1 MSDNSQTKR
10 ERGSYLASPGFFF
23 LLVMLLSFPFYVLG
37 TTGNR
42 FPIAT
47 FLPLSALMTFLPMIA
62 ALILVYRQGG
72 VGGAKEFLVR
82 AFDYRRIKGVAW
94 VLAALLLMPIIAL
107 LEYGVLR
114 VGGRALPDAQFFAVA
129 EIVAFFLM
137 FFIGAVGEEL
147 GWQGYAY
154 ARLNHGRSALNAA
167 LIIGAIWALWHVIPY
182 AQMGRS
188 AEWILWQCLGT
199 IALRVIIVWLFVNTG
214 QSVVVSVLFHT
225 MINMPWGLIQNYGL
239 FYDPFV
245 MFVILA
251 LVACVAAVYL
261 ARNKQSQHPTFG
273 RRRES

>member
-10 ERGSYLASPGFFF
+10 ERGSHLASPGFFF

-37 TTGNR
+37 TAGNR
-42 FPIAT
+42 LPIAT

-114 VGGRALPDAQFFAVA
+114 VGGRALPDAQFFPVA

-154 ARLNHGRSALNAA
+154 ARLNYGRSALNAA
-167 LIIGAIWALWHVIPY
+167 LVIGAIWALWHIIPY

-188 AEWILWQCLGT
+188 AEWIVWQCLGT

-214 QSVVVSVLFHT
+214 QSVIVSVLFHT

-261 ARNKQSQHPTFG
+261 ARNKQGQHPTFG